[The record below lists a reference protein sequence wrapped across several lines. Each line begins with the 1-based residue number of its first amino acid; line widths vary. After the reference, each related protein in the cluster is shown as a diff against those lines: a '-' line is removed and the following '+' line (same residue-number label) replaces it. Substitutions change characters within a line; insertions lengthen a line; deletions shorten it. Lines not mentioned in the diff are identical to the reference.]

1 MVRVEQSPVTGREQ
15 KEQLTPQMRALSDFY
30 QALNGRDMELMAQNW
45 AQTDETVMDNPVGG
59 IKRGW
64 DEIKAVYAQIF
75 SHREPF

>member
-1 MVRVEQSPVTGREQ
+1 
-15 KEQLTPQMRALSDFY
+15 MRALSDFY